1 MKQSK
6 YRIRKEKLK
15 RELKEYEKSMTLT
28 KKERKML
35 HDWVNE
41 GHSPYEGEFGN
52 FSNYDYIGS
61 VQAQK
66 ELDEML
72 KGFSKSEIDYIYSYC
87 MNWDPIMDDTFFD
100 YDKLFELDL
109 NHLPVETKEVEYGQ
123 TLDIPDDDLPF

>member
-41 GHSPYEGEFGN
+41 GHSLYEGEVGN
-52 FSNYDYIGS
+52 FSNEDYIGS
-61 VQAQK
+61 VQA
-66 ELDEML
+66 
-72 KGFSKSEIDYIYSYC
+72 
-87 MNWDPIMDDTFFD
+87 
-100 YDKLFELDL
+100 
-109 NHLPVETKEVEYGQ
+109 
-123 TLDIPDDDLPF
+123 